1 MSDPLRVLISA
12 GASGI
17 GSAVARRF
25 RADGALVSVCDCDD
39 VAMSALVT
47 ADPEIHGVVVDVT
60 DADGLAG
67 WVDGVVERWGGV
79 DVLVNNAGVAGPTAL
94 VEDIDPAAWRECIA
108 VNIDSHFMLTRLVV
122 PPMKAQRGGV
132 IVNISSTAGLYG
144 YGMRSPYATSKW
156 AVIGFTK
163 SLAIELGPFG
173 VRVNAI
179 APGSVEGDRM
189 GRVIEAEARAR
200 GVSAADVEREYTQG
214 QSIARF
220 VRPSEIADVCAFLA
234 SPAASMINGQ
244 VIAVDGNTETYHL
257 ASGSA
262 TSTTSATSTISG
274 TAVTSKQPNGARA
287 TPAHAGLPD
296 PPLE

>member
-1 MSDPLRVLISA
+1 MSDPLRVLVSA

-17 GSAVARRF
+17 GSAIARRF
-25 RADGALVSVCDCDD
+25 RADGALVSVCDRDG
-39 VAMSALVT
+39 SAVTQLRT
-47 ADPEIHGVVVDVT
+47 ADPAIHGVVVDVT

-79 DVLVNNAGVAGPTAL
+79 DVLVNNAGIAGPTAL

-108 VNIDSHFMLTRLVV
+108 VNIDSHFMLTRLVIRS
-122 PPMKAQRGGV
+122 MKARRDGV

-144 YGMRSPYATSKW
+144 YGMRAPYAASKW

-189 GRVIEAEARAR
+189 SRVIEAEARAR
-200 GVSAADVEREYTQG
+200 GVSVAEVEQEYTQS
-214 QSIARF
+214 QSIRRF

-244 VIAVDGNTETYHL
+244 VIAVDGNTETYHV
-257 ASGSA
+257 AA
-262 TSTTSATSTISG
+262 TSPAPSA
-274 TAVTSKQPNGARA
+274 AP
-287 TPAHAGLPD
+287 HAGPRTTD
-296 PPLE
+296 V